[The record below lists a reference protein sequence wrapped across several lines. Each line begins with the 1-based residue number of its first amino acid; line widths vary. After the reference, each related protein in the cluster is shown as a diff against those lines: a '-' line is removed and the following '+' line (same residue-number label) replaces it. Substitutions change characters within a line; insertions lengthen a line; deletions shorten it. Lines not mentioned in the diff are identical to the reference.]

1 MIKGF
6 KDFLFRGNV
15 IDLAVAV
22 AIGVAFTAVI
32 TAFVTY
38 FINPIVNVLGGTHVT
53 GLSWTIIDSN
63 PKTTIDFAAIISA
76 VITFAAT
83 AAAIYFFVVLPVQAM
98 NRRIKSGE
106 EPPVEDAI
114 PSEEVVL
121 LQQIRDLL
129 AQRQGL

>member
-22 AIGVAFTAVI
+22 AIGVAFAALVK
-32 TAFVTY
+32 ALVDY
-38 FINPIVNVLGGTHVT
+38 FINPIVNVLGGSHVT
-53 GLSWTIIDSN
+53 GLSWQIIGGN
-63 PKTTIDFAAIISA
+63 KATTIDFAAIISA
-76 VITFAAT
+76 LIAFTAT
-83 AAAIYFFVVLPVQAM
+83 AAAIYFFVVLPLQAL
-98 NRRIKSGE
+98 NARIKRGE
-106 EPPVEDAI
+106 EPPPADAI

-129 AQRQGL
+129 AQRPTV